1 MTKTK
6 RIASLAVSAMLA
18 MSMMATSAVMN
29 SAVAS
34 ADCTIT
40 LTDTTNTYTYYQI
53 FTGTV
58 SGTAG
63 SEVLTDA
70 AFGSGI
76 ADTTAFLT
84 ALGLSSTATASD
96 ALAAM
101 SAMSSTDIISALN
114 TTGVLATGNVID
126 SGTTSVADGYYF
138 ITETLA
144 GASSP
149 VASGS
154 ILTFLYGN
162 SETINTKY
170 GAPSVEK
177 KILEDDRGSETTTG
191 ENIGDDADGSGW
203 NDVGD
208 YSIGDTVNF
217 VVYGTMPETL
227 DSFTYYY
234 YQFSDDLGAGFTLDT
249 SSITV
254 YYDLDGTSGT
264 TYSWTQLT
272 SSGYTVASTTEGF
285 TITFNDIK
293 AAISGITKDTVIKIT
308 YSATLNENAVV
319 GATGNTNGV
328 TLTYTNDTSYDG
340 DGNPSNPETTTVDGV
355 AAFTYTLSVA
365 KTDDSTPAQSLVGVT
380 FYLKDASGNYAT
392 VDSDNKVTG
401 WATSSSNA
409 TLLTTDSIGQISV
422 IGLDSGTYYL
432 EEVSTLTGYNKLT
445 DDVKIVISAG
455 SGINTAGN
463 WSYAADNGSTAYAE
477 PTITVASVTTTGSS
491 GVVSATV
498 VNAKGSSLPETGS
511 FGTKLFYIGGGVLV
525 AAAGVILVT
534 RKRMGRKAD

>member
-6 RIASLAVSAMLA
+6 RIASIAVSAMLA
-18 MSMMATSAVMN
+18 TSMMATSAVMN

-63 SEVLTDA
+63 NEVLTDA
-70 AFGSGI
+70 AFGSGVNSSAI
-76 ADTTAFLT
+76 LT

-96 ALAAM
+96 ALAEM
-101 SAMSSTDIISALN
+101 STMSSAEIIAVLN
-114 TTGVLATGNVID
+114 TTGVLATGTVID
-126 SGTTSVADGYYF
+126 SGNTSVADGYYF

-144 GASSP
+144 GQTSP
-149 VASGS
+149 VESGN
-154 ILTFLYGN
+154 ILAFLSGQA
-162 SETINTKY
+162 ETINTKY

-177 KILEDDRGSETTTG
+177 KIQEDDRTITATG
-191 ENIGDDADGSGW
+191 ETIGDDNVTDGW

-208 YSIGDTVNF
+208 YCIGDTVNF

-227 DSFTYYY
+227 DNFTSYY
-234 YQFSDDLGAGFTLDT
+234 YQFSDDLGTGFTLDT
-249 SSITV
+249 TSITV

-264 TYSWTQLT
+264 ASTWQQLT
-272 SSGYTVASTTEGF
+272 SGYTVDTTSQDF

-319 GATGNTNGV
+319 GALGNTNGV

-340 DGNPSNPETTTVDGV
+340 NGSPSNPETTTVDGV

-365 KTDDSTPAQSLVGVT
+365 KTDDSTPAQSLAGVT
-380 FYLKDASGNYAT
+380 FYLKDVSGNYAT
-392 VDSDNKVTG
+392 VDGNNKLTGWVTG
-401 WATSSSNA
+401 STNA
-409 TLLTTDSIGQISV
+409 TLLTTDTYGQISV
-422 IGLDSGTYYL
+422 IGLDSGTYFL
-432 EEVSTLTGYNKLT
+432 EEYSTLPGYNKLT
-445 DDVKIVISAG
+445 SDVEIVISAG
-455 SGINTAGN
+455 SGLNTAGN
-463 WSYAADNGSTAYAE
+463 WTYEADDGSTAYAE
-477 PTITVASVTTTGSS
+477 PTITVASGTTTGSS

-534 RKRMGRKAD
+534 RKRMSRKAD